1 MTHCSHVTHFNTF
14 QPQQTLPTCPSPLS
28 PQPTYFFRLPHTI
41 PQYLTQ
47 PHPTPPCHM
56 TFHPT
61 TSWPYNQYTL
71 PFNPYYSPSPLHSTP
86 LIVVERNLRLTH
98 FNWYN
103 YIRVQTKCWCQTLP
117 LILIEFRSFWLDH
130 WPLWMQCTP
139 PAWDWPHSGMTFY
152 VFLVGDKS
160 RGKMKVNAGEKRRP
174 VSIVLS
180 PDTPPLSPNLSL
192 SKARCKSVPNLMVSQ
207 Y

>member
-1 MTHCSHVTHFNTF
+1 MSHTSIHSNPNKLYPPVQARSHPNRPTSSNYPILFHSTSPNHTPPHLAPWHSI
-14 QPQQTLPTCPSPLS
+14 QPLPDPITNIPCLSTL
-28 PQPTYFFRLPHTI
+28 TI
-41 PQYLTQ
+41 PL
-47 PHPTPPCHM
+47 PP
-56 TFHPT
+56 
-61 TSWPYNQYTL
+61 L
-71 PFNPYYSPSPLHSTP
+71 PSTP
-86 LIVVERNLRLTH
+86 LIVVERNLRLTY

-103 YIRVQTKCWCQTLP
+103 YIRVQTKFWCQTFP
-117 LILIEFRSFWLDH
+117 LISIEFRSLWLDH
-130 WPLWMQCTP
+130 WPLWMQCTA
-139 PAWDWPHSGMTFY
+139 PAWDWPHSGMIFY

-160 RGKMKVNAGEKRRP
+160 RGKMKVVAGEKRRP